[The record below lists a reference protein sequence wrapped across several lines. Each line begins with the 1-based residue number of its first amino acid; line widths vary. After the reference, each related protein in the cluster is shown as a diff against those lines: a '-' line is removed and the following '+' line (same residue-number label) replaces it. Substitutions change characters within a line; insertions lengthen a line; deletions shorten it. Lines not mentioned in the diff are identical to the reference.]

1 MVRASLA
8 FQSAWH
14 VHFCVVDVEHGNRA
28 LHFVNLVNDYV
39 AVTVTAALQFDAS
52 QLRKAID
59 PFPFV
64 INLG

>member
-1 MVRASLA
+1 
-8 FQSAWH
+8 
-14 VHFCVVDVEHGNRA
+14 VVDVEHGNRA